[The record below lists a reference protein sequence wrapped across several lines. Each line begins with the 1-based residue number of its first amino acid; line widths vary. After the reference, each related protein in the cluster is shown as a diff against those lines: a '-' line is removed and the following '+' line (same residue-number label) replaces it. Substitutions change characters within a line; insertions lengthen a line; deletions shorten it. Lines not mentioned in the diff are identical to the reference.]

1 MAEASSPHGH
11 QGEGG
16 RGQGPN
22 SPFEGMPSDLR
33 RAHFKRIKSLVSR
46 PEGTL
51 QI

>member
-1 MAEASSPHGH
+1 MGEASSPRSH

-22 SPFEGMPSDLR
+22 SPFEGMPSDL
-33 RAHFKRIKSLVSR
+33 KGIKSLVRR